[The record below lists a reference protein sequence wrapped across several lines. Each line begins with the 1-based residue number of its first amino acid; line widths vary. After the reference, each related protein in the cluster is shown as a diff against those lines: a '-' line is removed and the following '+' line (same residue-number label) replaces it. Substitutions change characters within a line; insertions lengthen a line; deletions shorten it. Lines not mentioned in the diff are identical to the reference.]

1 MIKFDEN
8 NVGMEPIK
16 AGEYEVYAN
25 AFDIGFSQA
34 GNERVQFNY
43 FIREDVQQ
51 PSQGSEIRFDNF
63 TNTPNA
69 AWRMNSLMKALGFQ
83 NGTEFPD
90 MLTWAKTMLGRPLRV
105 KVEMEANDNGKEYAR
120 VKQLKASQFPQMQ
133 QQPVIK
139 MDQQQQSRAN
149 QFNQPNQASYGQPNI
164 NYQAQTNNFD
174 EGRPINIS
182 EDDLP
187 F

>member
-69 AWRMNSLMKALGFQ
+69 AWRMNSLMKAIGGLQ
-83 NGTEFPD
+83 NGAEFPD
-90 MLTWAKTMLGRPLRV
+90 LLTWAKTMLGRPLRV
-105 KVEMEANDNGKEYAR
+105 KVDMEANDSGKEYPK
-120 VKQLKASQFPQMQ
+120 VKQLKQSQFPQMQ
-133 QQPVIK
+133 QQAIIK
-139 MDQQQQSRAN
+139 MDQKQQSRAN
-149 QFNQPNQASYGQPNI
+149 QFNQPYQSSFNQSNNNQAPN
-164 NYQAQTNNFD
+164 NNFD